1 ARMVLD
7 AGRELHHR
15 LGTMTGH
22 LAKVGRSL
30 DSSVAAFNESVGSLQ
45 SRVMVT
51 ARKFEDLGLTA
62 TQLDDVEQLTRRART
77 LEDSEIADRAAP
89 SDGLTG
95 GPDSEEHAG
104 GATRRRSAG
113 TPAPSAA
120 RAEDLLGRT

>member
-1 ARMVLD
+1 MVLD
-7 AGRELHHR
+7 AGREQHHR
-15 LGTMTGH
+15 LCTMSGH

-77 LEDSEIADRAAP
+77 LEDSEIADLAAP
-89 SDGLTG
+89 SEGLTG
-95 GPDSEEHAG
+95 GRSEEHTTELQSRG
-104 GATRRRSAG
+104 H
-113 TPAPSAA
+113 
-120 RAEDLLGRT
+120 LV